1 MSAMNHPAIVE
12 ATVRELS
19 VPGHRGPR
27 LQPLDIPERGVEALL
42 PQIALR
48 AGAPA
53 LPEISEPAVVRHFVN
68 LSTLNHHI
76 DKALYPLG
84 SCTMKYNPKLND
96 EVARLPGFA
105 GIHPFQP
112 DETVPGALAVIGDL
126 HEWLRTIM
134 GMPGITTQPVAG
146 AQCELTAILMVRAYH
161 TDRGDAREEV
171 IVPDSAHGTNP
182 STVAQVGYKVVTVPS
197 GPDGLVDMEAL
208 KKAISPKTAAMM
220 LTNPNTLGI
229 FECQVG
235 TIARW
240 IHDAGALLYL
250 DGANLNAMVG
260 LASPGAM
267 GFDLAHIN
275 LHKTFSTPHGGGG
288 PGGGV
293 LCVRPGLEPYLPAPV
308 LVPFASGFRW
318 DYDRPRSIGRVH
330 SYYGNFGI
338 LVRALCYLRSLGA
351 SGVSE
356 VSREAILNANY
367 LKARLKDAYAPSH
380 EGYCMH
386 EFVLSATRQ
395 KARGVKALDVA
406 KRLLDFGFH
415 APTTYF
421 PLIVDE
427 ALMIEPTETETKST
441 IDAFAEAMLA
451 IDRESVEDP
460 ESVRRAPTKTPV
472 RRLDEARAARH
483 LVLSWQDLEAGL
495 GGV

>member
-1 MSAMNHPAIVE
+1 MSSMNHPAIVE

-27 LQPLDIPERGVEALL
+27 LQPLDIPEQGAAALL
-42 PQIALR
+42 PRIALR

-112 DETVPGALAVIGDL
+112 DETVPGALAVIGEL

-229 FECQVG
+229 FERQVG

-267 GFDLAHIN
+267 GFDFAHIN

-293 LCVRPGLEPYLPAPV
+293 LCVRPDLEPYLPTPV
-308 LVPFASGFRW
+308 LVPSASGFRW
-318 DYDRPRSIGRVH
+318 DYDRPRAIGRVH

-427 ALMIEPTETETKST
+427 ALMIEPTETETKSAL
-441 IDAFAEAMLA
+441 DAFAEAMLA

-472 RRLDEARAARH
+472 RRLDEARAARQ